1 VETGGHGVGT
11 GGHGVRLIRL
21 PGVFRPRSDTW
32 MLAHELL
39 AALPAAGEGAAA
51 PGAPAGPAPLS
62 AAARR
67 PSVLE
72 LCTGSG
78 AVALE
83 AAAAGAEVTAID
95 ISRRSVA
102 TVRLNARMRGLR
114 VRALRGSL
122 FEPLRGQRFD
132 LIATNPPYVPAAD
145 DTLPTAG
152 PERAWDAGR
161 DGRALIDP
169 ICAAAADHLLP
180 GGALLMIHSS
190 LCGVE
195 ETVSRLAATGLEVDV
210 PVRSRGPLGP
220 LMLARVEQL
229 EASGALKPGEREEEL
244 VVVRARKPAQ

>member
-1 VETGGHGVGT
+1 
-11 GGHGVRLIRL
+11 LIRL

-32 MLAHELL
+32 MLARELV
-39 AALPAAGEGAAA
+39 AEVEAN
-51 PGAPAGPAPLS
+51 PAGS
-62 AAARR
+62 ARR

-83 AAAAGAEVTAID
+83 AAAAGADVTAVD
-95 ISRRSVA
+95 VSRRSVA
-102 TVRLNARMRGLR
+102 TVRLNARLRGLR

-122 FEPLRGQRFD
+122 FEPVRGQRFD
-132 LIATNPPYVPAAD
+132 LIATNPPYVPAPD
-145 DTLPTAG
+145 DTLPTSG

-190 LCGVE
+190 LCGTD
-195 ETVSRLAATGLEVDV
+195 ETVERLAATGLEVDV

-229 EASGALKPGEREEEL
+229 ETSGALEPGEREEEL
-244 VVVRARKPAQ
+244 VIVRARKPAP